1 MRRPVAFPVALACAC
16 GLALSSHAIA
26 QTDTSETRR
35 PPAPSDRFFDSGG
48 VRIRYV
54 VAGAGEPV
62 ILIHGFSASADMWTE
77 LEADLTRD
85 YRVIAL
91 DCRGHGKSGK
101 PHDPKAY
108 GIEMVNDVTRLM
120 DHLGIR
126 RAHIVGYSM
135 GGSIA
140 LKMLIVHP
148 ERFLTAVSGGSSGFR
163 ATDVDETPGLIQNLQ
178 SGMSLSE
185 AMIASAP
192 PNFPKPTPAQREMMK
207 QMDVGKDPKALAAQR
222 LGNPGLYVT
231 DEELAQVRV
240 PTLILNGE
248 RDHPDTYKTA
258 ATRLPNL
265 TFASVVG
272 AGHGDAASTPE
283 FARLVRQFLRDHP
296 AESKP

>member
-1 MRRPVAFPVALACAC
+1 MRRLPAFLVALACAC
-16 GLALSSHAIA
+16 GFSGPAIA
-26 QTDTSETRR
+26 QTDTSTTPQ
-35 PPAPSDRFFDSGG
+35 PPGPPDQFFDSHG

-54 VAGAGEPV
+54 VAGTGEPV
-62 ILIHGFSASADMWTE
+62 ILIHGFSASAEMWTE
-77 LEADLTRD
+77 LETDLTRD

-120 DHLGIR
+120 DHLGLR

-140 LKMLIVHP
+140 LKMLLVHP
-148 ERFLTAVSGGSSGFR
+148 ERFLTAVSGGSDGFR

-207 QMDVGKDPKALAAQR
+207 QMDVGQDPKALAAQR

-231 DEELAQVRV
+231 DEELARVAV

-248 RDHPDTYKTA
+248 RDRPDHYTA
-258 ATRLPNL
+258 AAKKFPNL
-265 TFASVVG
+265 AFATVPG

-283 FARLVRQFLRDHP
+283 FARLVRRFLHDHP
-296 AESKP
+296 AGTKP